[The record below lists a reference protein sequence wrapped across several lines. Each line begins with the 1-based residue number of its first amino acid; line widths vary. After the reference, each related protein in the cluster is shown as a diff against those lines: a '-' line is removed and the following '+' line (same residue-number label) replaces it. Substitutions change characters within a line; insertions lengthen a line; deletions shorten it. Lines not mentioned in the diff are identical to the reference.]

1 MANVEIPERLNREFF
16 TKVLQK
22 AFNFGNTV
30 TVESLHVQLASEAGD
45 NYCSEI
51 YRANL
56 VYKVRNG
63 GGQQVDLQQIS
74 VIVKDMP
81 PGEHRGEILADLQ
94 VYEREVE
101 MYWNTVPA
109 MSKLLN
115 NEFLSAKCL
124 YATIEPCKVLV
135 FQDLKA
141 LGFQMA
147 DRKAGLDY
155 DHCRLIM
162 QKLGKFHAASMV
174 LAAAQPKSVV
184 RYSYGIFNP
193 NTRKQGDHLE
203 KYYNS
208 SMETFIA
215 IVEGWAGYEE
225 IVKKLRKMQVSTTS
239 CKNVNAL
246 QPSCLHF

>member
-1 MANVEIPERLNREFF
+1 MANDSQIPERLNRDFF

-30 TVESLHVQLASEAGD
+30 TIENLQVQLVSEAGD

-51 YRANL
+51 YRAQL

-63 GGQQVDLQQIS
+63 GQQPNLQQIS
-74 VIVKDMP
+74 LIVKDMP
-81 PGEHRGEILADLQ
+81 PGEHRGEILDDLQ

-101 MYWNTVPA
+101 MYFKTIPA
-109 MSKLLN
+109 MSKLVD
-115 NEFLSAKCL
+115 NEFFSAKCL
-124 YATIEPCKVLV
+124 YATSEPCKVMV

-141 LGFQMA
+141 LGYQMA
-147 DRKAGLDY
+147 DRKVGLDY
-155 DHCRLIM
+155 DHCRRIM

-174 LAAAQPKSVV
+174 QATAQPESMS

-193 NTRKQGDHLE
+193 NTRKKGDPVE
-203 KYYNS
+203 KYYND

-215 IVEGWAGYEE
+215 VVEGWPGYEE
-225 IVKKLRKMQVSTTS
+225 IAEKLRKMQVS
-239 CKNVNAL
+239 
-246 QPSCLHF
+246 CLKKVLIQ